1 MFFSSKVIFNARK
14 SHSGNMLRKEGGITE
29 KDEKEKNPGETT
41 TPSSASACITVAG
54 LREKPTG
61 RSDSDG

>member
-1 MFFSSKVIFNARK
+1 
-14 SHSGNMLRKEGGITE
+14 MLRKEGGITE

-41 TPSSASACITVAG
+41 TPSSASGCITVAD
-54 LREKPTG
+54 LREKPTS